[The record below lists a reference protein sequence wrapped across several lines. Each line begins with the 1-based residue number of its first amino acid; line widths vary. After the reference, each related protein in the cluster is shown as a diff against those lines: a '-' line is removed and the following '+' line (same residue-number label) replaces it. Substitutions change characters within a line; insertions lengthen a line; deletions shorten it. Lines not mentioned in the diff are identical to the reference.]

1 MKTISL
7 IMALLVLSFFVVSCG
22 SDKSKEKSS
31 EKIAEN
37 FVENM
42 IEKSSN
48 GEVDIDIDQDG
59 ENTEMT
65 IEGENGESV
74 TVNVNSKEVPKNF
87 PKDIYIV
94 DGSIETAGT
103 VKTAKGEL
111 LSLIILPKADFNT
124 VSNEI
129 PKQMKAKGWKTDLN
143 MNLDGSNMYR
153 FTKGENSATI
163 NVTVDGGKTTV
174 SYSVTVNLNQ

>member
-7 IMALLVLSFFVVSCG
+7 IMSLFVLSFFVVSCG
-22 SDKSKEKSS
+22 SDESKEKSA
-31 EKIAEN
+31 EKMAEN
-37 FVENM
+37 LVENM

-74 TVNVNSKEVPKNF
+74 TVNVNSKEVPANF

-94 DGSIETAGT
+94 DGTIETAGT

-111 LSLIILPKADFNT
+111 LSLIILPKADFNS
-124 VSNEI
+124 VSAEI

-163 NVTVDGGKTTV
+163 NVTVDAGKTTV
-174 SYSVTVNLNQ
+174 SYSVTVNLK

>member
-7 IMALLVLSFFVVSCG
+7 IMVLFVLSFFVVSCG
-22 SDKSKEKSS
+22 SDESKEKSS

-94 DGSIETAGT
+94 DGTIETAGT

-111 LSLIILPKADFNT
+111 LSLIILPKADFNS
-124 VSNEI
+124 VSAEI
-129 PKQMKAKGWKTDLN
+129 PKQMKAKGWNTDLN

-163 NVTVDGGKTTV
+163 NVTVDAGKTTV
-174 SYSVTVNLNQ
+174 SYSVTVNLK